1 VRTNVKK
8 RQFAVQTFYW
18 ALGTPFLFS
27 MLFLAAYPP
36 MRNHEAEHVYS
47 LWPAEGVFILAML
60 GWFLVLWAVLRGIRA
75 GVGYGSGWAA
85 VSLVPLLGY
94 AYGLIFAW
102 WTLQH

>member
-1 VRTNVKK
+1 VRTNLKK
-8 RQFAVQTFYW
+8 RQFALRTFYS
-18 ALGTPFLFS
+18 ALGIPFVFS
-27 MLFLAAYPP
+27 LLFLMAYPP
-36 MRNHEAEHVYS
+36 MQNHEDEHISS
-47 LWPAEGVFILAML
+47 LWPAHTVFVLAML
-60 GWFLVLWAVLRGIRA
+60 GWFGVLWAVLRGIRA